1 MVSEAQKKASIKY
14 KAKMIIRLAF
24 DLNTKTD
31 ADILEFL
38 NQSDEPS
45 ATLIKR
51 LIRDEIKRINK
62 INTFI

>member
-31 ADILEFL
+31 ADILKFL